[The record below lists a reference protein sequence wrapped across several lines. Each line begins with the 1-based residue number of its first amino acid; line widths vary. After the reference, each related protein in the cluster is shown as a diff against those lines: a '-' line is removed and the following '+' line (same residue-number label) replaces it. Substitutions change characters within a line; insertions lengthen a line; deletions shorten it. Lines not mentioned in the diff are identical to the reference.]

1 MKKYLLHTLFLLAA
15 LGAHLSALACPACE
29 KQQPK
34 ILRGI
39 THGAGPQSNWDYVI
53 VWVAVIIVI
62 ATLFFSV
69 KWLIRP
75 GEQSNLHIKRWVL
88 DHES

>member
-1 MKKYLLHTLFLLAA
+1 MNMKKAISLIILLLAA
-15 LGAHLSALACPACE
+15 VSTWACPVCE

-53 VWVAVIIVI
+53 IWSMVAIV
-62 ATLFFSV
+62 AFTLFFSL

-75 GEQSNLHIKRWVL
+75 GEQAESHIKRSIFNN
-88 DHES
+88 E

>member
-1 MKKYLLHTLFLLAA
+1 MKKAISLIILLLAA
-15 LGAHLSALACPACE
+15 VSTWACPVCE

-53 VWVAVIIVI
+53 IWSMVAIV
-62 ATLFFSV
+62 AFTLFFSL

-75 GEQSNLHIKRWVL
+75 GEQAESHIKRSIFNN
-88 DHES
+88 E

>member
-1 MKKYLLHTLFLLAA
+1 MNMKKAISLIILLLAA
-15 LGAHLSALACPACE
+15 VSTWACPVCE

-53 VWVAVIIVI
+53 IWSMVAIV
-62 ATLFFSV
+62 AFTLFFSL
-69 KWLIRP
+69 KWLTRP
-75 GEQSNLHIKRWVL
+75 GEQAESHIKRSIFNN
-88 DHES
+88 E